1 MDRRGVRPGDGR
13 QSPRRAA
20 RRWSAADGKTPAA
33 LLPYVQ
39 SRSFDP
45 FFQGLR
51 ELGYVNGHTITI
63 DYLSADGQVEKFPTL
78 AADCLRL
85 KTDIIV
91 ATTTLAAQAAK
102 NATRTT
108 PIVMHALGDP
118 VASGLVVSLGRPG
131 GNVTGVSM
139 MSPGLAAKRLELLK
153 EVLPR
158 LSRALARTWTTDLK
172 GRRIRVYEVSPGPTE
187 TPAFHKLLGSSSAE
201 AKKMISTNI
210 PLGRLGTPE
219 IRMAGPNRSKSIPS
233 PQFRHPIGHG
243 FPGRSQIRGPRNFS
257 LGGSERDVQD

>member
-85 KTDIIV
+85 KADIIV

-108 PIVMHALGDP
+108 PIVMHGP
-118 VASGLVVSLGRPG
+118 RRPG
-131 GNVTGVSM
+131 GERARREPRQAWGECHRGVNDVARACSQASRVAERGAAPTLASARAHVDDRPEG
-139 MSPGLAAKRLELLK
+139 SPHSSLRSE
-153 EVLPR
+153 PR
-158 LSRALARTWTTDLK
+158 PDRNACISQTAGVIERGSQENDFDQHSAWPARNSRDSDGGTKPEQVHPVAPVPPPDRP
-172 GRRIRVYEVSPGPTE
+172 RVPRPFANTR
-187 TPAFHKLLGSSSAE
+187 PKKLL
-201 AKKMISTNI
+201 
-210 PLGRLGTPE
+210 
-219 IRMAGPNRSKSIPS
+219 AG
-233 PQFRHPIGHG
+233 G
-243 FPGRSQIRGPRNFS
+243 
-257 LGGSERDVQD
+257 

>member
-1 MDRRGVRPGDGR
+1 
-13 QSPRRAA
+13 
-20 RRWSAADGKTPAA
+20 
-33 LLPYVQ
+33 
-39 SRSFDP
+39 
-45 FFQGLR
+45 
-51 ELGYVNGHTITI
+51 
-63 DYLSADGQVEKFPTL
+63 
-78 AADCLRL
+78 
-85 KTDIIV
+85 
-91 ATTTLAAQAAK
+91 
-102 NATRTT
+102 
-108 PIVMHALGDP
+108 
-118 VASGLVVSLGRPG
+118 
-131 GNVTGVSM
+131 M

-219 IRMAGPNRSKSIPS
+219 EIAKAVAFLASEARRACCIIRMAGPNRSKSIPS